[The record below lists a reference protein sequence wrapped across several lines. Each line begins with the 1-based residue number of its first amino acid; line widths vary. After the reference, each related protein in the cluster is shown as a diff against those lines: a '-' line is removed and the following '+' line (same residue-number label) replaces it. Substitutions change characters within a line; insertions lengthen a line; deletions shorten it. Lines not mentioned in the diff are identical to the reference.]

1 MTLWEV
7 ADFLKGQG
15 VINAINLDGDGS
27 STYMANGSLAS
38 YPSDHC
44 VSDPMWCCPRRV
56 STILCVHQPQ
66 CQPEDCSG
74 HGMGTANGWSGT
86 GCDTLVCQPPAC
98 GAHGVCTQDGCA
110 CDAGWR
116 GENCSQAALTGAR
129 VTLFTVAAAAP
140 LVSMANPVNKSI
152 PWVCTGWTV
161 GRSASARTCAHVT
174 RSQEAAT
181 PCSRE
186 RRTTAYMGPPVTP
199 APALSTSSC
208 SN

>member
-116 GENCSQAALTGAR
+116 GENCSQEY
-129 VTLFTVAAAAP
+129 P
-140 LVSMANPVNKSI
+140 LGLYGLD
-152 PWVCTGWTV
+152 CG
-161 GRSASARTCAHVT
+161 
-174 RSQEAAT
+174 QECQCKDMC
-181 PCSRE
+181 PCD
-186 RRTTAYMGPPVTP
+186 PVTGSCN
-199 APALSTSSC
+199 ALFQGEKNHRIHGTTRNTRAC
-208 SN
+208 FEH